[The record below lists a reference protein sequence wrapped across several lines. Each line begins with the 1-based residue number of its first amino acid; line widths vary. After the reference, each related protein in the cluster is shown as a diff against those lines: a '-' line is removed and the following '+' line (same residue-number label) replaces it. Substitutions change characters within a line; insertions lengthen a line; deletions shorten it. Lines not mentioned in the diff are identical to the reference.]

1 MTDADVHVW
10 VVDLA
15 DGADADAALRLL
27 LGRHLGEEPGA
38 LRVVRR
44 PGGKPALAEPWSW
57 LGFNVAH
64 SGGLM
69 LVALARDREV
79 GVDVERIDPARAAG
93 PIADAVFSPREAAVL
108 RRLPEPARTQA
119 FFSCWTRKEACVKAT
134 GEGIAGLERLDVLG
148 RRRVEGLWLF
158 DLAVDEG
165 YAGALAVTGR
175 RPGVRLSRLGSD
187 VQVGAGDRPARREG
201 KAARGGAEERVDD
214 AP

>member
-1 MTDADVHVW
+1 MRDADVHVW
-10 VVDLA
+10 VVELA
-15 DGADADAALRLL
+15 GGAGADPALRLL
-27 LGRHLGEEPGA
+27 LGRYVGEEPGA
-38 LRVVRR
+38 LRVVRGA
-44 PGGKPALAEPWSW
+44 GGKPALAEPWSW

-69 LVALARDREV
+69 LVALARGREV

-93 PIADAVFSPREAAVL
+93 PIADAVFSPREAAAL
-108 RRLPEPARTQA
+108 RRLPDPARTRA

-148 RRRVEGLWLF
+148 RRRAEGLWLF
-158 DLAVDEG
+158 DLEVGEG

-175 RPGVRLSRLGSD
+175 RPGVQLFRLGSD
-187 VQVGAGDRPARREG
+187 VPAGAGDRSPRREG
-201 KAARGGAEERVDD
+201 KAARGGAEERVDH